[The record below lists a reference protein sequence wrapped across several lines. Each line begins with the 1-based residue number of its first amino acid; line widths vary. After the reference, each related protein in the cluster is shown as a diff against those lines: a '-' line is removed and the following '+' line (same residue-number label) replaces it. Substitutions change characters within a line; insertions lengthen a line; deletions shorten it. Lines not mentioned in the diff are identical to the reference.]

1 MSILLDFTDAK
12 FDALTGRLSIKP
24 VNVPYLR
31 QWLVREY
38 KDGVTYT
45 AEIKRFR
52 KRRSKN
58 ANDLCWAMCEQL
70 ADAIRSTK
78 EEVYRDQIRK
88 VGVYKDFH
96 LPPKEAKTFRAAWA
110 QLGTGWLTEQV
121 DDDGPLLVIR
131 AYYGSSRYN
140 TKQMSRLIDSL
151 MEDCEAV
158 GVVTISEKDKAL
170 LLDDWE
176 KRQFTPRSEAH
187 R

>member
-1 MSILLDFTDAK
+1 MILLDFTDAE
-12 FDALTGRLSIKP
+12 FDGTTGRLSVQP
-24 VNVPYLR
+24 VNIPLVR
-31 QWLVREY
+31 QWLLKEY
-38 KDGVTYT
+38 DSRRTYT

-58 ANDLCWAMCEQL
+58 ANDMCWAMCEQL

-96 LPPKEAKTFRAAWA
+96 LPPDEAKTFRAAWE
-110 QLGTGWLTEQV
+110 QLGTGWVTEQV

-151 MEDCEAV
+151 IEDCDAV
-158 GVVTISEKDKAL
+158 GICTMSESEKNL
-170 LLDDWE
+170 LLEDWGRRDE
-176 KRQFTPRSEAH
+176 K
-187 R
+187 

>member
-1 MSILLDFTDAK
+1 MILLDFADAR
-12 FDALTGRLSIKP
+12 FDALTGTLTIRPKNLP
-24 VNVPYLR
+24 MVR
-31 QWLVREY
+31 QWLLREY

-70 ADAIRSTK
+70 AAATWQTK
-78 EEVYRDQIRK
+78 EDVYRDQIRK
-88 VGVYKDFH
+88 VGVFRDYH
-96 LPPKEAKTFRAAWA
+96 LPPEDAKAFCKDWSA
-110 QLGTGWLTEQV
+110 LGTGWQTEQV

-151 MEDCEAV
+151 IQDCEAV
-158 GVVTISEKDKAL
+158 GICTISDSEKAL
-170 LLDDWE
+170 LLDDWRERHE
-176 KRQFTPRSEAH
+176 K
-187 R
+187 

>member
-1 MSILLDFTDAK
+1 
-12 FDALTGRLSIKP
+12 
-24 VNVPYLR
+24 
-31 QWLVREY
+31 
-38 KDGVTYT
+38 
-45 AEIKRFR
+45 
-52 KRRSKN
+52 
-58 ANDLCWAMCEQL
+58 MCEQL

-96 LPPKEAKTFRAAWA
+96 LPPDEAKTFRAAWA

-158 GVVTISEKDKAL
+158 GIVTISDSDKAL
-170 LLDDWE
+170 LLDDWRE
-176 KRQFTPRSEAH
+176 RNDK
-187 R
+187 

>member
-12 FDALTGRLSIKP
+12 FDALTGRLSIKS

-45 AEIKRFR
+45 AEVKRFR

-58 ANDLCWAMCEQL
+58 ANDLCWTMCEQL

-96 LPPKEAKTFRAAWA
+96 LPPDEAKTFRTAWA

-121 DDDGPLLVIR
+121 DDDGPLLVVR

-158 GVVTISEKDKAL
+158 GIVTVSEKDKAL